1 MLKQLMKMKNEQVL
15 LTKELRM
22 RLIDLEYK
30 YNRDSSKMTEEI
42 FIQEVERIYLEE
54 TGQQLSADI
63 SVFTSSESKKLQ
75 NDNSGY
81 DGTALHFYSEEN
93 NINEVYVISQ
103 GTQDLDDWLY
113 NIEAMMA
120 GKSID
125 QAEATHDFTIEAL
138 EEFNIAVDKNN
149 MSKIEVPV
157 VGLSHSLSH
166 NNNTTAYLIND
177 TFSKV
182 YSVNGAQTNYYQL
195 FREDPKFNK
204 VLRSKY
210 PELKI
215 DPDFIYD
222 LPPDDIKKIA
232 EEFYADKAGNIY
244 QDISLQDPLYAV
256 SGTRGFFELGHVE
269 YHETSDA
276 HNGLRKMVDKIPDD
290 VVAALQK
297 LAIDFTVSNEDGS
310 MKEVLQDLT
319 GVDMDVIEK
328 FDGVWGSIKTYLG
341 DEFTEMIPDVNAKLP
356 GLIKNIQLIT
366 GNSETIF
373 AELYRANYITQA
385 QKEELIAV
393 FNDIENE
400 LLIIQKAFADLE
412 AYRHDGEGNIF
423 SKDFTSGY
431 NLYQSIMN
439 RLPALFEILNKDEY
453 KKILE
458 MIVDSH
464 GISEMI
470 STLGGK
476 NKNYLNGDL
485 LMAPTSGGGGSDIW
499 VNISA
504 ALRMYTEGKVVMEK
518 RKNEINRLE
527 NTIEETIVDHFEN
540 EKQRLLKK
548 IDDLEENPSHYRSMV
563 QQHVNETIKGVE
575 RIAVYD
581 HINPIPKI
589 NQDAFV
595 ELQKQLVTDGL
606 HFIEKNRKAIEDMF
620 DEEARVAELF
630 DLAELII
637 DGN

>member
-1 MLKQLMKMKNEQVL
+1 MNDEQVL
-15 LTKELRM
+15 TSKTLRM
-22 RLIDLEYK
+22 RLTDLEYQ
-30 YNRDSSKMTEEI
+30 YNSNRSSMTEQE
-42 FIQEVERIYLEE
+42 FIQKIHIIYLEE
-54 TGQQLSADI
+54 TGKQLDADI
-63 SVFTSSESKKLQ
+63 YVFTSEQSVELE
-75 NDNSGY
+75 DDRSGY
-81 DGTALHFYSEEN
+81 DGTALYFNSEE
-93 NINEVYVISQ
+93 IDEVYIISQ
-103 GTQDLDDWLY
+103 GTQDLIDWKY
-113 NIEAMMA
+113 NLIGLFA
-120 GKSID
+120 GDSID
-125 QAEATHDFTIEAL
+125 QANATHSFTVDALKEFGIEVD
-138 EEFNIAVDKNN
+138 EEN
-149 MSKIEVPV
+149 MGDVNVPV

-166 NNNTTAYLIND
+166 NNNTTAYLIRD
-177 TFSKV
+177 TFSSV
-182 YSVNGAQTNYYQL
+182 YSVNGAQLNYYQL
-195 FREDPKFNK
+195 YNEDDNFSRKLEKEF
-204 VLRSKY
+204 
-210 PELKI
+210 PELLI
-215 DPDFIYD
+215 DSSRIIDI
-222 LPPDDIKKIA
+222 PPEELKRVA

-256 SGTRGFFELGHVE
+256 SGKRGFFELGHVE

-276 HNGLRKMVDKIPDD
+276 QSGLRKMVDKIPDD

-297 LAIDFTVSNEDGS
+297 IVVDFTVSSQTGS

-328 FDGVWGSIKTYLG
+328 FDGVLGSIKTYLG

-356 GLIKNIQLIT
+356 GLIENIQLIT

-431 NLYQSIMN
+431 NLYQSVMN
-439 RLPALFEILNKDEY
+439 RLPALLEILKKEEY

-458 MIVDSH
+458 MIIDSH
-464 GISEMI
+464 GIAEMI
-470 STLGGK
+470 NTLGGK

-518 RKNEINRLE
+518 RTNEINRLE

-548 IDDLEENPSHYRSMV
+548 IDDIEQNPSHYRSMV

-581 HINPIPKI
+581 HITPIPNI

-595 ELQKQLVTDGL
+595 ELQKQSVTDGL
-606 HFIEKNRKAIEDMF
+606 YFIEKNRKAIEDMF

>member
-1 MLKQLMKMKNEQVL
+1 
-15 LTKELRM
+15 
-22 RLIDLEYK
+22 
-30 YNRDSSKMTEEI
+30 
-42 FIQEVERIYLEE
+42 
-54 TGQQLSADI
+54 
-63 SVFTSSESKKLQ
+63 
-75 NDNSGY
+75 
-81 DGTALHFYSEEN
+81 
-93 NINEVYVISQ
+93 
-103 GTQDLDDWLY
+103 LDDWLY

-244 QDISLQDPLYAV
+244 QDISLQDTLYAV

-328 FDGVWGSIKTYLG
+328 FDG
-341 DEFTEMIPDVNAKLP
+341 
-356 GLIKNIQLIT
+356 
-366 GNSETIF
+366 
-373 AELYRANYITQA
+373 
-385 QKEELIAV
+385 
-393 FNDIENE
+393 
-400 LLIIQKAFADLE
+400 
-412 AYRHDGEGNIF
+412 
-423 SKDFTSGY
+423 
-431 NLYQSIMN
+431 
-439 RLPALFEILNKDEY
+439 
-453 KKILE
+453 
-458 MIVDSH
+458 
-464 GISEMI
+464 
-470 STLGGK
+470 
-476 NKNYLNGDL
+476 
-485 LMAPTSGGGGSDIW
+485 
-499 VNISA
+499 
-504 ALRMYTEGKVVMEK
+504 
-518 RKNEINRLE
+518 
-527 NTIEETIVDHFEN
+527 
-540 EKQRLLKK
+540 
-548 IDDLEENPSHYRSMV
+548 
-563 QQHVNETIKGVE
+563 
-575 RIAVYD
+575 
-581 HINPIPKI
+581 
-589 NQDAFV
+589 
-595 ELQKQLVTDGL
+595 
-606 HFIEKNRKAIEDMF
+606 
-620 DEEARVAELF
+620 
-630 DLAELII
+630 
-637 DGN
+637 

>member
-1 MLKQLMKMKNEQVL
+1 MVMGMSNEQVL
-15 LTKELRM
+15 VTKELRM

-30 YNRDSSKMTEEI
+30 YNKNSSKMSEET
-42 FIQEVERIYLEE
+42 FIQEVERIYMEE

-63 SVFTSSESKKLQ
+63 SVFTSSESKKLK

-81 DGTALHFYSEEN
+81 DGTALHFHSEEN

-125 QAEATHDFTIEAL
+125 QAAATHDFTIEAL
-138 EEFNIAVDKNN
+138 EEFNIAMDENN
-149 MSKIEVPV
+149 MNKMEVPV
-157 VGLSHSLSH
+157 VGLSHSLAH

-195 FREDPKFNK
+195 FEGDREFKKELENKF
-204 VLRSKY
+204 
-210 PELKI
+210 PELRFNR
-215 DPDFIYD
+215 DLIYE
-222 LPPDDIKKIA
+222 LPPDDIKEIA
-232 EEFYADKAGNIY
+232 EEFYADQADNIY

-269 YHETSDA
+269 YHVTSDA
-276 HNGLRKMVDKIPDD
+276 HIGLRKMVDKIPDD

-297 LAIDFTVSNEDGS
+297 IAIDFTVSNENGS
-310 MKEVLQDLT
+310 MEEVLEDLT

-328 FDGVWGSIKTYLG
+328 FDGVWGSIKTYLS

-356 GLIKNIQLIT
+356 GLIENIQLIT

-373 AELYRANYITQA
+373 AELYRANYITQT
-385 QKEELIAV
+385 QREELIEV

-400 LLIIQKAFADLE
+400 LLIIQDAFADLE
-412 AYRHDGEGNIF
+412 AYRHDEKGNIF
-423 SKDFTSGY
+423 SKDLTSGY
-431 NLYQSIMN
+431 NLYQSVMK
-439 RLPALFEILNKDEY
+439 RLPKLLEILKKEEY
-453 KKILE
+453 KEILE

-470 STLGGK
+470 STLGGTK
-476 NKNYLNGDL
+476 KNYLNGDL

-504 ALRMYTEGKVVMEK
+504 ALRMYTEGKAVMEK
-518 RKNEINRLE
+518 RTNEINRLE
-527 NTIEETIVDHFEN
+527 NTIEETIIDHFEN

-548 IDDLEENPSHYRSMV
+548 IDDIEQNPSHYRSMV
-563 QQHVNETIKGVE
+563 QHHVNETIKGVE

-581 HINPIPKI
+581 YINPIPNI

-595 ELQKQLVTDGL
+595 ELQKHSVTDGL
-606 HFIEKNRKAIEDMF
+606 HFIEKNRKAIVDMF

-630 DLAELII
+630 DLAELIN